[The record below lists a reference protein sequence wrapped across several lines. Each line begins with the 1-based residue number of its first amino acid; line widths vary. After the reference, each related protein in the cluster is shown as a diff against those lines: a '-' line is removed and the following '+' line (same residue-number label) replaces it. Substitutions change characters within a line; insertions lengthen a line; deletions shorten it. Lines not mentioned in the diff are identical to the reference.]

1 MLWCGIGLNPQLKYY
16 GRRSLLG
23 SLMEPAG
30 ERKRPSIVEV
40 LDAFPESNFILFGD
54 SGEQDLEVYIALAR
68 ERPRQI
74 RGIYIRDVTSGRADA
89 INLLLAPIL
98 GTHRSLNDDGDES
111 GIPDRPE
118 IPRPVLSSRQGSTA
132 SFSSSTDSL
141 DSDMSDEM
149 RSLSSA
155 QQKILRRAVTWDSRM
170 ERARKEVPESTELM
184 FFVTAEDVGRSALPL
199 VRSLIEQGHHSRA

>member
-1 MLWCGIGLNPQLKYY
+1 
-16 GRRSLLG
+16 
-23 SLMEPAG
+23 MEPAG
-30 ERKRPSIVEV
+30 ERKRPSILEV
-40 LDAFPESNFILFGD
+40 LDAFPESKFILFGD

-68 ERPRQI
+68 ERPHQV

-98 GTHRSLNDDGDES
+98 GTTRLQKDDGHDS
-111 GIPDRPE
+111 VVPVNPE
-118 IPRPVLSSRQGSTA
+118 IPRPLLSSRQESTA

-141 DSDMSDEM
+141 DSDMSEEM

-170 ERARKEVPESTELM
+170 ERARKEVPESTELV
-184 FFVTAEDVGRSALPL
+184 FFITAEDVGRSALPL
-199 VRSLIEQGHHSRA
+199 VRSLIQQDHQSKG